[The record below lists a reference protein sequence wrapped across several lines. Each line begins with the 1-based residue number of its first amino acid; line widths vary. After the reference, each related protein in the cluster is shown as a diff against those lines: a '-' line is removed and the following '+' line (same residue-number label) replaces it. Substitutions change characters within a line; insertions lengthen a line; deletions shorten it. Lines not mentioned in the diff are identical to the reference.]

1 MTPFKAGDL
10 VRFRYPYREKE
21 KGVFLVVKVEGRKNT
36 WILLHNGPDLS
47 PDGTQTLHNWTNL
60 EVVSEVC

>member
-1 MTPFKAGDL
+1 MTPFNAGDL

-21 KGVFLVVKVEGRKNT
+21 KGVFLVVKVEGST

>member
-10 VRFRYPYREKE
+10 VRFRYPYRESE
-21 KGVFLVVKVEGRKNT
+21 KGTFLVVRTVGFT
-36 WILLHNGPDLS
+36 WIELYNGPHLL
-47 PDGTQTLHNWTNL
+47 PDGTQTLHNWTHL

>member
-10 VRFRYPYREKE
+10 GRFRYPYRESE
-21 KGVFLVVKVEGRKNT
+21 KGTFLVVRTVGFT
-36 WILLHNGPDLS
+36 WIELYNGP
-47 PDGTQTLHNWTNL
+47 GTQTLHNWTNL

>member
-21 KGVFLVVKVEGRKNT
+21 KGVFLVVKVEGST
-36 WILLHNGPDLS
+36 WILLHNGP
-47 PDGTQTLHNWTNL
+47 NL
-60 EVVSEVC
+60 

>member
-21 KGVFLVVKVEGRKNT
+21 KGVFLVVKVEGST
-36 WILLHNGPDLS
+36 WILLHNGPTS
-47 PDGTQTLHNWTNL
+47 GPPGTQTLHNWTNL